1 MKRTLL
7 ILLLATITGC
17 STPSAPEAQHQPTA
31 KQLAGSY
38 YRGDGTGYNVTIE
51 FNDSG
56 NYTAVWR
63 GCLGEYGT
71 AKGTWSVAGTFV
83 TLKPTAETGM
93 MKGHLRQLNIVRK
106 NDAFVFVPD
115 LKDDYYRK
123 YGADDY
129 SAFHKQKPKPN
140 K

>member
-1 MKRTLL
+1 MKRELL
-7 ILLLATITGC
+7 ILLLGGAIA
-17 STPSAPEAQHQPTA
+17 STHGAPGNQLQPTA

-38 YRGDGTGYNVTIE
+38 YCGDGLGYNVTIN
-51 FNDSG
+51 FDDAG
-56 NYTAVWR
+56 TYTASWH

-71 AKGTWSVAGTFV
+71 AKGTWAVAGKLI
-83 TLKPTAETGM
+83 TLKPIAETGM

-106 NDAFVFVPD
+106 KGGFVFVPD

-129 SAFHKQKPKPN
+129 SAFHKQIPKPK